1 MLKTV
6 IENKL
11 CCRKSKKK
19 KRENGFD
26 QGRGS
31 RSKLKKKGA
40 RTCEK
45 TTDPTKTARFKGKMQ
60 KLTNKS

>member
-26 QGRGS
+26 QGRAADQN
-31 RSKLKKKGA
+31 KKKGA
-40 RTCEK
+40 QTCEK

-60 KLTNKS
+60 TLTDKS

>member
-1 MLKTV
+1 MLPQIK
-6 IENKL
+6 E
-11 CCRKSKKK
+11 K

-40 RTCEK
+40 QTCEK

-60 KLTNKS
+60 KLTDKS